1 MTFLDE
7 PPHHV
12 GAHPSKT
19 NHAKLHIYLLSVSV
33 VMQKLLRRNDFLAG
47 FENFNKLLIS
57 TSNLGDRGTLCYFLR
72 TPVNQWIPEA
82 RPAHGEANEAW
93 NRSGGREPLEDF
105 AIVLAPT
112 EDDASDSV
120 PASAAGSSHNPFA
133 VFVTLEPFDLP
144 HVRFNPCILKF
155 LNGLSHQLGTKLQ
168 IIGLFISLQAIDLGL
183 LGWDQQFEHELAGT
197 VVAVQIFRQSPQT

>member
-1 MTFLDE
+1 MSLRTMLA
-7 PPHHV
+7 PIRPRPIM
-12 GAHPSKT
+12 PSCISISSIS
-19 NHAKLHIYLLSVSV
+19 L
-33 VMQKLLRRNDFLAG
+33 LLRRNYFLAG
-47 FENFNKLLIS
+47 FENFNKRMIS
-57 TSNLGDRGTLCYFLR
+57 TGDFSDCGISRYLLR
-72 TPVNQWIPEA
+72 SPVNQRIPEA
-82 RPAHGEANEAW
+82 RPANGEANEAW

-105 AIVLAPT
+105 AMVFAPT
-112 EDDASDSV
+112 ENDASDSV